1 MIGLRL
7 LLARPL
13 FSPDRRPTAD
23 AVTVASGRT
32 VPGLPRLAGI
42 LVGPFGRS
50 AIFATNGAKPI
61 VVQEGGR
68 VAAYTIKSIEATQV
82 RLLGPDGAQV
92 LYPSFEPAA
101 APARRPPPRLRYRDE
116 CAPAA
121 AVGFAWR
128 PGGLRAR
135 RAAGDTRVVGAAR
148 YAEPCAST
156 HQRRRWRPSSFTT
169 GRGLIRHARGRDP
182 ARLRD
187 HE

>member
-1 MIGLRL
+1 MTGLGGALLVAAALAAVIALEVSNPPSDDVERL
-7 LLARPL
+7 QTRSAVATPPILSTTTSHMNDWVAITLARPL

-101 APARRPPPRLRYRDE
+101 APARRPAGQ
-116 CAPAA
+116 APLS
-121 AVGFAWR
+121 R
-128 PGGLRAR
+128 
-135 RAAGDTRVVGAAR
+135 
-148 YAEPCAST
+148 
-156 HQRRRWRPSSFTT
+156 
-169 GRGLIRHARGRDP
+169 
-182 ARLRD
+182 
-187 HE
+187 

>member
-1 MIGLRL
+1 V
-7 LLARPL
+7 LARPL
-13 FSPDRRPTAD
+13 FSPDRRPPAD

-50 AIFATNGAKPI
+50 AIFAINGAKPI

-101 APARRPPPRLRYRDE
+101 APARRPAQ
-116 CAPAA
+116 APLS
-121 AVGFAWR
+121 R
-128 PGGLRAR
+128 
-135 RAAGDTRVVGAAR
+135 
-148 YAEPCAST
+148 
-156 HQRRRWRPSSFTT
+156 
-169 GRGLIRHARGRDP
+169 
-182 ARLRD
+182 
-187 HE
+187 

>member
-1 MIGLRL
+1 MTHLGGAL
-7 LLARPL
+7 LVAAALVAVIVLEVSGSPADDVARSQTHTVPTAPPISLATADHTNDWVATVLARPL
-13 FSPDRRPTAD
+13 FSPDRRPAAD

-50 AIFATNGAKPI
+50 AIFASNGAKPI

-101 APARRPPPRLRYRDE
+101 TPAARRPAQ
-116 CAPAA
+116 APLS
-121 AVGFAWR
+121 R
-128 PGGLRAR
+128 
-135 RAAGDTRVVGAAR
+135 
-148 YAEPCAST
+148 
-156 HQRRRWRPSSFTT
+156 
-169 GRGLIRHARGRDP
+169 
-182 ARLRD
+182 
-187 HE
+187 